1 MWRRCRGK
9 GRRLKA
15 KGGMKEN
22 TNLIQGGEFND
33 ARGKLI
39 FFNDFDMKD
48 VRRFYVIEHPDSSI
62 IRAWQGHKKE
72 EKWFYVM
79 KGSFKV
85 VLVKP
90 DDWDNPSP
98 DLEPAEFILK
108 ATANQVLYIP
118 GNFANGLKALE
129 PESRIM
135 VFSSFTVE
143 ESSKDNFR
151 FDKGMWYD
159 WG

>member
-1 MWRRCRGK
+1 MD
-9 GRRLKA
+9 
-15 KGGMKEN
+15 EISV
-22 TNLIQGGEFND
+22 IQGGNYED

-62 IRAWQGHKKE
+62 VRAWQGHKKE
-72 EKWFYVM
+72 EKWFYVI

-85 VLVKP
+85 VLIKP
-90 DDWDNPSP
+90 DDWESPSA
-98 DLEPAEFILK
+98 DLKSKEFILK
-108 ATANQVLYIP
+108 AEESQVLYIP

-129 PESRIM
+129 PESRMI
-135 VFSSFTVE
+135 VFSSFTVD
-143 ESSKDNFR
+143 ESSKDNYR

-159 WG
+159 WE

>member
-1 MWRRCRGK
+1 M
-9 GRRLKA
+9 
-15 KGGMKEN
+15 EEIVI
-22 TNLIQGGEFND
+22 IQGGNYVD

-39 FFNDFDMKD
+39 FFNDFDMKN

-72 EKWFYVM
+72 EKWLYVM

-90 DDWDNPSP
+90 DDWDNPSL
-98 DLEPAEFILK
+98 DLEPTEFILRAK
-108 ATANQVLYIP
+108 ANQVLYIP

-143 ESSKDNFR
+143 ESSRDNYR
-151 FDKGMWYD
+151 FDKEQWYE
-159 WG
+159 WK